1 MKWIVKYFWIL
12 VSGFWLLVSC
22 TNLKEVQCTG
32 VNGFKPNKID
42 LSGIEA
48 DIQLGIKN
56 PNKVGFSIYRSTFD
70 VSLNGV
76 YLGKA
81 KSSKRVHVAPN
92 SDKSYSFTLKG
103 SFKNV
108 GLGDVMKLV
117 GGGGKGT
124 LHVKGN
130 IKAGKFFIKKRFP
143 IDVKERVGL

>member
-1 MKWIVKYFWIL
+1 MKKNIL
-12 VSGFWLLVSC
+12 YILFHVPCFMLFQDCS
-22 TNLKEVQCTG
+22 NLKEVQCTG
-32 VNGFKPNKID
+32 VTGFKPSKID

-81 KSSKRVHVAPN
+81 KSSKRVRVAPN
-92 SDKSYSFTLKG
+92 SDKSYSFTLK
-103 SFKNV
+103 SNFKNV
-108 GLGDVMKLV
+108 GLADVMKLV
-117 GGGGKGT
+117 GGGKGN
-124 LHVKGN
+124 LQVKGN

-143 IDVKERVGL
+143 VDVKERVGL